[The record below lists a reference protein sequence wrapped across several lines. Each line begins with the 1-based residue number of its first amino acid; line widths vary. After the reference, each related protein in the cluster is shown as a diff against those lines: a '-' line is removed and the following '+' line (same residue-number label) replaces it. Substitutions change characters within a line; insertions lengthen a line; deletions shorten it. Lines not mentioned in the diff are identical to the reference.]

1 MPDMYLSNQRPPRL
15 TIREKV
21 AELTYNTRWF
31 APLFFALCF
40 ALSGGIGLIW
50 GLIVNTAH
58 PPMGD
63 LPLYPGA
70 QAVLDERGNTVTRLD
85 TSTVNAGR
93 PAVSYSF
100 ETSASPDTVAAFY
113 EDALKHTYGFINPSV
128 EASGDRGYTIRGL
141 RMALRDRWVLEAVNV
156 TITPVNSSLTR
167 VALSFDIR

>member
-1 MPDMYLSNQRPPRL
+1 MVCAFVFR
-15 TIREKV
+15 
-21 AELTYNTRWF
+21 
-31 APLFFALCF
+31 PLFH
-40 ALSGGIGLIW
+40 SIGRHKLDL
-50 GLIVNTAH
+50 GLIVNTPH

-100 ETSASPDTVAAFY
+100 ETSDSPDTVAAFY
-113 EDALKHTYGFINPSV
+113 EDALKHTYGFINPSF
-128 EASGDRGYTIRGL
+128 EASGRGAYTVRGL
-141 RMALRDRWVLEAVNV
+141 RMALRDRWVLETVNV